1 MKKEIISASIS
12 CTGIK
17 NKCRKNDRHFFTL
30 KDFELADYDENK
42 TIDLAKDFL
51 KTRMKSVNSARLITQ
66 KERFEI
72 DGIFETRTFFGID
85 NSRKVI
91 DLSI

>member
-1 MKKEIISASIS
+1 MSASIS

-30 KDFELADYDENK
+30 KDFELVDYDENK

-51 KTRMKSVNSARLITQ
+51 KTRMKSVNSALLITQ
-66 KERFEI
+66 KERIEI
-72 DGIFETRTFFGID
+72 DGDFMTRTIFGID

-91 DLSI
+91 VLIL